1 MKVGQLSVLPFER
14 QLAILEALKEKG
26 TIDVLTLA
34 RSLGVSANTLR
45 RDLTFLESKGYLRR
59 VYGGATIMTVSPLE
73 AKYVNYNT
81 RTALASE
88 RKDIIGMVAADMI
101 EDGDTVILDSG
112 TTTLQ
117 IARHLE
123 GRHNVTVITNDIKVA
138 AELCG
143 KRGILVVTTGGFT
156 DESFSSSGVIAER
169 TIAEVRPDKVFLSS
183 LGVSVKDG
191 LTDGRMEQATIKRVM
206 ANAGREV
213 ILVADS
219 SKVGKVLSCFICP
232 VSAITRWITDDGV
245 PPNVIA
251 GVEKEGCEVIIAGRE
266 GGRAEQRGYLR
277 R

>member
-1 MKVGQLSVLPFER
+1 MLPFER

-26 TIDVLTLA
+26 TVDVATLA
-34 RSLGVSANTLR
+34 GKLGVSGNTLR

-59 VYGGATIMTVSPLE
+59 VYGGATIMSVSPLE
-73 AKYVNYNT
+73 AKYVNYDT
-81 RTALASE
+81 RKGLASE
-88 RKDIIGMVAADMI
+88 RKDIIGMMAADMI
-101 EDGDTVILDSG
+101 SDGDTVILDSG

-123 GRHNVTVITNDIKVA
+123 GKRNVTVITNDIKVA

-169 TIAEVRPDKVFLSS
+169 TIAEVRPDKVFLSA

-232 VSAITRWITDDGV
+232 VSSITRWITDNGA
-245 PPNVIA
+245 PPNIVA
-251 GVEKEGCEVIIAGRE
+251 DVEREGCEVVIAGRR
-266 GGRAEQRGYLR
+266 GGGVEHRGYLEL
-277 R
+277 